1 MLARTSISRLLP
13 IVSEPLHLDVIGSQV
28 TSAPFDVLT
37 CMILRWANERQS
49 KFVCVANT
57 HMLVEAYQE
66 PGFGKV
72 LQNAD
77 MVTPDGMPLV
87 WMLKLMGVQSQERV
101 AGLDLMRALCQKAS
115 EQNVSVFFLGSM
127 TTILQ
132 NMRNRL
138 EKEFPDLSIAAME
151 PLPFRPLT
159 SEEDQALIKRVNDS
173 GAGLV
178 MVALGCPKQEY
189 WMAAHKNRVEA
200 VMVGLGGAFPVY
212 AGLHRRAPAWIRDR
226 GLEWFY
232 RLIQEPR
239 RLWKRYATTIPVFIY
254 LALKQLSCQY
264 IARNQRSLVDRR

>member
-1 MLARTSISRLLP
+1 MIARTSTPRLTP
-13 IVSEPLHLDVIGSQV
+13 VVNDPPRSDVIGSQV
-28 TSAPFDVLT
+28 TSVPFDVLT
-37 CMILRWANERQS
+37 DVILGWAKKRIS

-66 PGFGKV
+66 PSFGEV

-87 WMLKLMGVQSQERV
+87 WMLKLMGVKSQDRV
-101 AGLDLMRALCQKAS
+101 AGLDLMRVLCQQAS

-127 TTILQ
+127 SSILQ
-132 NMRNRL
+132 KMKSRL
-138 EKEFPDLSIAAME
+138 EKEFPDLLITAME

-159 SEEDQALIKRVNDS
+159 LEEDQALIQRVNES

-178 MVALGCPKQEY
+178 MIALGCPKQEY
-189 WMAAHKNRVEA
+189 WMAAHKNKIEA
-200 VMVGLGGAFPVY
+200 VMIGLGGAFPVY
-212 AGLHRRAPAWIRDR
+212 AGLHRRAPIWIREM

-254 LALKQLSCQY
+254 LALKQLWCRYPTKQ
-264 IARNQRSLVDRR
+264 LEKVC